1 MDVIKSVA
9 WLHAK
14 SGEVL
19 CVRTK
24 GKDKFY
30 IPGGKIEQGEQPEEA
45 LAREIKEE
53 LGLIIDKGSIV
64 PATIITAEAHGVN
77 SHVLVEMQCF
87 FAEYEGAISANA
99 EIAEIKWMGA
109 DYQALCAPAA
119 QRAIEFLKD
128 KKKV

>member
-14 SGEVL
+14 NGKVL

-45 LAREIKEE
+45 LVREIKEE
-53 LGLIIDKGSIV
+53 LGLTINKNSIMPV
-64 PATIITAEAHGVN
+64 TTITADAHGVD

-87 FAEYEGAISANA
+87 FADYEGTISANA
-99 EIAEIKWMGA
+99 EIAEIKWVGD
-109 DYQALCAPAA
+109 DYHAFCAPAA
-119 QRAIEFLKD
+119 QRAIEFLEN
-128 KKKV
+128 KKKI